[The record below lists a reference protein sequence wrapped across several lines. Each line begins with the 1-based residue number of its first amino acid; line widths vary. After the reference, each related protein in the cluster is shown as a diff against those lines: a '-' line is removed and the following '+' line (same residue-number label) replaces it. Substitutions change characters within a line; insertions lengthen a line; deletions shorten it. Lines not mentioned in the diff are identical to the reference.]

1 MFDKLLASPS
11 LSPQTTPAPGNIE
24 MEGGGGEGGGGRMGR
39 NLYRQLKTLKKEV
52 ECAKTF
58 APHYSYFA

>member
-24 MEGGGGEGGGGRMGR
+24 MEGGGGRGEGGGLGEI
-39 NLYRQLKTLKKEV
+39 YTDSWK
-52 ECAKTF
+52 
-58 APHYSYFA
+58 H